1 MESPTLAKPKE
12 SALRAAFPVLSRKV
26 HGKPLVY
33 LDNAATTLKPAAVL
47 DAMDHYY
54 RHGTANIHRGIHTL
68 AEEATAAYEGAR
80 DRVAAFVRASSR
92 GEILFTR
99 GTTESINL
107 VAQAW
112 GRGALKP
119 GDEILLTGMEHHA
132 NLVPWQLLRDATGAV
147 LREIPVT
154 EAGELDLG
162 ALPGLLGER
171 TKLVAFPWVSNAL
184 GTVNP
189 AAELVRL
196 VRQHCG
202 GKILVDGAQA
212 VSHFPVD
219 VGALDIDFLA
229 FSGHKLYGP
238 TGIGVLWG
246 RESLLEAMPPWQG
259 GGDMIKTVT
268 FESASWN
275 ELPHKF
281 EAGTPAIAEAIG
293 LGAAVAFVEETG
305 WETIRERENELRRYA
320 EPLLGAVP
328 GLRLLGAAG
337 ERAPVFSFNLPGVHP
352 SDIGALLDTEGIAI
366 RTGTHCTMPLHARF
380 GLSASARASFAFYNT
395 RHEADLLLQGLD
407 KVLRLTR

>member
-1 MESPTLAKPKE
+1 METPTLPKPSE

-305 WETIRERENELRRYA
+305 WETIRKRENELRRYA

-395 RHEADLLLQGLD
+395 RHEADLLLQGLE

>member
-1 MESPTLAKPKE
+1 MEAQTAM
-12 SALRAAFPVLSRKV
+12 SAEETRLRAFFPVLKRTV

-33 LDNAATTLKPAAVL
+33 LDSAATTLKPVPVL

-80 DRVAAFVRASSR
+80 DRVAAFLGAKSR
-92 GEILFTR
+92 GEIIFTR

-112 GRGALKP
+112 GRGLLKP
-119 GDEILLTGMEHHA
+119 GDEILVTGMEHHA
-132 NLVPWQLLRDATGAV
+132 NLVPWQMLRDATGAI
-147 LREIPVT
+147 LRHVGVT
-154 EAGELDLG
+154 ETGELDLESV
-162 ALPGLLGER
+162 PGLLGER
-171 TKLVAFPWVSNAL
+171 TRLVAFPWVSNTL

-189 AAELVRL
+189 AEEIIRIVRK
-196 VRQHCG
+196 HCAA
-202 GKILVDGAQA
+202 KVLVDAAQA

-219 VGALDIDFLA
+219 VKALDADFLA

-246 RESLLEAMPPWQG
+246 REPILEAMPPWQG
-259 GGDMIKTVT
+259 GGDMIRSVT
-268 FESASWN
+268 MEKATWN

-293 LGAAVAFVEETG
+293 LGAAVSFIGEIG
-305 WETIRERENELRRYA
+305 WETIHAREQDLRRY
-320 EPLLGAVP
+320 LGPRLPQIP
-328 GLRLLGAAG
+328 GLRLLGAAA
-337 ERAPVFSFNLPGVHP
+337 ERAPVFAFTLPGAHP

-366 RTGTHCTMPLHARF
+366 RTGTHCTEPLHARF
-380 GLSASARASFAFYNT
+380 GLTASARASFSFYNT
-395 RHEADLLLQGLD
+395 RTEADLLMQGLE